1 MLTNYINKVS
11 ELSAQDIWVLQK
23 RTKSLFRIYVFIYL
37 TFILLGMINNWAL
50 FVLLWA
56 YTSPIGIV
64 CYGISFY
71 IIIEGTTAILTGKL
85 QPQRY
90 LNTINEIGPKFKE
103 KHSLFERNSVFLN
116 SAEALIALGQFEE
129 AKRQLQEVNPQHI
142 RGGNKLLKKAKY
154 YYLHAL
160 ITYIQKGKLDVQA
173 QNQLLTI
180 QGKNKK
186 EKTFIE
192 SHIAIVDALASS
204 DSDFS
209 RIVATDTLEQVQLC
223 YLEGRKLLEMDNRQP
238 EEAKAC
244 FQEIVNENP
253 ELFYVKEAKKYLE
266 ETV

>member
-11 ELSAQDIWVLQK
+11 KLSAKDIWALQK
-23 RTKSLFRIYVFIYL
+23 RTKTLFRIYIVIYL
-37 TFILLGMINNWAL
+37 IFILLGMINNWAL

-56 YTSPIGIV
+56 YTSPVGIV

-71 IIIEGTTAILTGKL
+71 ILMEGTTAILTEKL

-90 LNTINEIGPKFKE
+90 LDTINEIGPMSKG

-142 RGGNKLLKKAKY
+142 RGGYKLMKKAKY
-154 YYLHAL
+154 YYLDAL
-160 ITYIQKGKLDVQA
+160 ITYIQNEKLDAQA
-173 QNQLLTI
+173 RNQLLTI
-180 QGKNKK
+180 QGKNRK

-192 SHIAIVDALASS
+192 SHIAILDALSS
-204 DSDFS
+204 SNSDFS
-209 RIVATDTLEQVQLC
+209 GIVAADKLEKVQFC
-223 YLEGRKLLEMDNRQP
+223 YLEGRKLLEMENRQP

-244 FQEIVNENP
+244 FQKIVNENP
-253 ELFYVKEAKKYLE
+253 ELFYVREAKKYLGE
-266 ETV
+266 AV